1 MNLHASDAQRQIA
14 RYRSL
19 VRVTAALSRH
29 VRTDDLLRAMHE
41 QVRLL
46 FDTPITLLAR
56 CVPGGG
62 WHCLTLESDNVAEQ
76 DIAPRPD
83 GLLERVL
90 RGTLRLEND
99 LPAYLR
105 RESLGIVRLHHR
117 SDLPHTLSW
126 MGVPLH
132 AGEVTGVLSVQ
143 SYAQGA
149 FTPED
154 LEFLELLGVHLS
166 IALENAALHE
176 RVEREAH
183 TDPLTGLWNRRGFG
197 ERGEAALRAAHRDG
211 ARFTLA
217 VMDLQDFKAV
227 NDRFG
232 HAVGDEVL
240 TGLGLLLRRLT
251 GRGAHV
257 FRLGGDEFA
266 VLLPGDSGQAR
277 GTLSRW
283 LEDVRGHP
291 WPTAAPPHLN
301 IGLAQAHPGYSMSD
315 WLREADTQMY
325 EAKRRRLHLLGTEAD
340 RAGD

>member
-1 MNLHASDAQRQIA
+1 MTGTLNFHASDAQRQIA

-19 VRVTAALSRH
+19 VQVTAALARL

-41 QVRLL
+41 QVRLM

-56 CVPGGG
+56 RAPGGG
-62 WHCLTLESDNVAEQ
+62 WHCLTLEGDNVSEQ
-76 DIAPRPD
+76 RIPPRPD

-90 RGTLRLEND
+90 RGTIRLEND
-99 LPAYLR
+99 LPTYLE
-105 RESLGIVRLHHR
+105 RERLGVARLHFR

-143 SYAQGA
+143 SYVLNA

-154 LEFLELLGVHLS
+154 LEFLELLAVHLS

-176 RVEREAH
+176 RVDQEAH
-183 TDPLTGLWNRRGFG
+183 TDPLTGLWNRRRFTQ
-197 ERGEAALRAAHRDG
+197 RGEAALNAAQSG
-211 ARFTLA
+211 GERFTLA
-217 VMDLQDFKAV
+217 IMDLQDFKAI

-240 TGLGLLLRRLT
+240 TGVGTLLRRLA

-266 VLLPGDSGQAR
+266 VLLPGDRDGAR
-277 GTLSRW
+277 LTLLEW
-283 LEDVRGHP
+283 LEDVRAHP
-291 WPTAAPPHLN
+291 WTTAAPPHLN
-301 IGLAQAHPGYSMSD
+301 IGLAQAHPSYSMSD
-315 WLREADTQMY
+315 WIREADSQMY
-325 EAKRRRLHLLGTEAD
+325 EAKRRRLHLIETG
-340 RAGD
+340 